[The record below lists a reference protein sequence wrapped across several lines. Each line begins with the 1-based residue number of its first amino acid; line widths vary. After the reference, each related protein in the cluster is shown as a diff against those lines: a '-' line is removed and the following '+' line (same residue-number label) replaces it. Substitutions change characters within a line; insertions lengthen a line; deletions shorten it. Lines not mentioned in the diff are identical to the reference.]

1 MKRIAIAVA
10 VVLAAFGGANAA
22 QYPDCAGYL
31 TAQNRKYGEVAAK
44 FMTPDGASLVIVF
57 YRHRIICEH
66 VLDGVVKPKYR
77 RQAERQVETG
87 KFQYPKPSDFSIGV
101 AQ

>member
-10 VVLAAFGGANAA
+10 AVLAAFGGANAA
-22 QYPDCAGYL
+22 HYPDCASYL
-31 TAQNRKYGEVAAK
+31 TAQNRKYGEVAAE
-44 FMTPDGASLVIVF
+44 FVTPDGASLAIVF
-57 YRHRIICEH
+57 YKRRIICEH
-66 VLDGVVKPKYR
+66 VMDGVVKAKYR

-87 KFQYPKPSDFSIGV
+87 RFRYPKPSDFSIGV